1 MKEIM
6 ADCRKAGIK
15 VLSPDV
21 NESDAQFSVNK
32 KGDIR
37 YGLGGLKGF
46 GENVVDAIIKERD
59 AHGPFSDLFDFVER
73 MAEMLNRRSVET
85 LVYSGALDSFGFKRS
100 QYFLPCKNGE
110 LFIDEIVKYAGLYR
124 NDQLDSANSLF
135 GEVEELKPVRPEAP
149 MMVGEEDLLGLLQQE
164 KEYVGMYL
172 SSHPLDRYRFEIDTF
187 TDCQLSQLQA
197 RIDECE
203 GKDKAGKAAV
213 AGIVT
218 DVKTLTTRNGS
229 QGARVTVED
238 YSGTFEFA
246 LFGKD
251 YQAWLPF
258 MQLHAQIFIEGEIS
272 ARYFLKPEERAQG
285 KRAPYGIKI
294 KKITLLGNLGEDLIT
309 AFSIVLA
316 SDKLSPDF
324 RERLVKTLKKFKGK
338 TPLSLFLHDKATGY
352 NLEFY
357 SKKFQVAVCE
367 EFITALQQLGVQYSV
382 SHK

>member
-1 MKEIM
+1 
-6 ADCRKAGIK
+6 
-15 VLSPDV
+15 
-21 NESDAQFSVNK
+21 
-32 KGDIR
+32 
-37 YGLGGLKGF
+37 
-46 GENVVDAIIKERD
+46 
-59 AHGPFSDLFDFVER
+59 
-73 MAEMLNRRSVET
+73 
-85 LVYSGALDSFGFKRS
+85 
-100 QYFLPCKNGE
+100 
-110 LFIDEIVKYAGLYR
+110 
-124 NDQLDSANSLF
+124 
-135 GEVEELKPVRPEAP
+135 
-149 MMVGEEDLLGLLQQE
+149 MMVGEEDILGLLQQE

-172 SSHPLDRYRFEIDTF
+172 SSHPLDRYRFEIETF
-187 TDCQLSQLQA
+187 TDCQLAKLQA

-203 GKDKAGKAAV
+203 GKDKAGKATV

-352 NLEFY
+352 NLEFF
-357 SKKFQVAVCE
+357 SKKFQVVVCE